1 MTTTPARTVTCLLPA
16 RRRRRGP
23 CKPCESS
30 PPFPGCIPRISRWM
44 ALALRLEQ
52 RLRQGTIG
60 DYATLA
66 QLGHVSRA
74 RITQIMNLLLLA
86 PDIQEALLFLPP
98 TPPGCHPILL
108 SQLQPLA
115 ALLDWRQQRCRW
127 QALKQH
133 SYPPPQPELSP
144 GENHAYAP

>member
-1 MTTTPARTVTCLLPA
+1 
-16 RRRRRGP
+16 
-23 CKPCESS
+23 
-30 PPFPGCIPRISRWM
+30 M

-52 RLRQGTIG
+52 RLRQGVIG

-98 TPPGCHPILL
+98 TPPGRHPIVLR
-108 SQLQPLA
+108 QLQPLA
-115 ALLDWRQQRCRW
+115 ALLDWRQQRCLW
-127 QALKQH
+127 QTLKQRCY
-133 SYPPPQPELSP
+133 SPPQPEPSP
-144 GENHAYAP
+144 GENHASAP

>member
-1 MTTTPARTVTCLLPA
+1 MTTTPARTVTCLLPG
-16 RRRRRGP
+16 RRRRSGP
-23 CKPCESS
+23 CKPFS
-30 PPFPGCIPRISRWM
+30 PPCPGRIPRLSRWM

-52 RLRQGTIG
+52 RLRQGTVG

-98 TPPGCHPILL
+98 TPPGRHPILL
-108 SQLQPLA
+108 RQLQPLA
-115 ALLDWRQQRCRW
+115 ALLDWRQQRSQW
-127 QALKQH
+127 QALKQRC
-133 SYPPPQPELSP
+133 YPPPQPEPSP
-144 GENHAYAP
+144 GENHAHAS